1 MKHSWV
7 FLILCSL
14 SFADSYTYHP
24 SNTLY
29 LGAGFDPAYPERA
42 FQSCLQFDG
51 RSNVDGKGAIK
62 TEYSLSL
69 VKSKKELFDRLSIS
83 ASLSARGLFWG
94 ANAGVDYFSE
104 HRFHSDS
111 ITWMLTGKSE
121 YGRYIIQNPKLT
133 AHAEKLL
140 KEDEHDSFA
149 KQCGTEFIKQERRSV
164 LIAAVFSMENV
175 SSEDIK
181 RLETHF
187 SASYSAGFFEASAQM
202 RYSRFIAEA
211 SRINRIN
218 MSIYAIGG
226 SGIIE
231 LSHLV
236 LHPDDLGEVQKV
248 IEHYMKG
255 LDESRAV
262 PCEYL
267 SGSMAAFGWQGV
279 TPADVFRRERV
290 LADLYYRYEETQSTY
305 QRLGSI
311 LSNRD
316 SLAYNK
322 LSNTQWQTYQNQYNQ
337 HATYLTTLMQSA
349 DACYESFATCK
360 LPGNHLERVIW
371 PVNFLSECEQTRIR
385 AHQAG
390 LVSDKELE
398 KLRALK
404 LTPVLKPNNKEI
416 GAYAFCERSL

>member
-1 MKHSWV
+1 MKL
-7 FLILCSL
+7 FLSFYLLGAL
-14 SFADSYTYHP
+14 SFAESYTYHP
-24 SNTLY
+24 SHTLY

-42 FQSCLQFDG
+42 FQSCLHYDG
-51 RSNVDGKGAIK
+51 RLNVDGQGAIK

-69 VKSKKELFDRLSIS
+69 VKNKKELFDRLGIS

-121 YGRYIIQNPKLT
+121 YGRFIIQNPRLT
-133 AHAEKLL
+133 QIAQNLL
-140 KEDEHDSFA
+140 NQGEHDLFA

-164 LIAAVFSMENV
+164 LIATIFSMENIN
-175 SSEDIK
+175 SQDIK

-187 SASYSAGFFEASAQM
+187 SASFSAGFFEASAQS
-202 RYSRFIAEA
+202 RYARFITEA

-218 MSIYAIGG
+218 MSVYAIGG

-236 LHPDDLGEVQKV
+236 LHPDDLGEIQKTV
-248 IEHYMKG
+248 EHYMKS

-267 SGSMAAFGWQGV
+267 SGSMAAFGWQGA
-279 TPADVFRRERV
+279 TPADVFRRERA
-290 LADLYYRYEETQSTY
+290 LAELYYRYEETQGSY

-311 LSNRD
+311 LNLRNST
-316 SLAYNK
+316 AYTN
-322 LSNTQWQTYQNQYNQ
+322 LSNAEWHTYQTQYNE
-337 HATYLTTLMQSA
+337 HAAYLTTLMESA
-349 DACYESFATCK
+349 DACYESFARCK
-360 LPGNHLERVIW
+360 LPTHTLSRVIW
-371 PVNFLSECEQTRIR
+371 PVNFLSQCEQMRFQ
-385 AHQAG
+385 AYQAG
-390 LVSDKELE
+390 LIDDVELE
-398 KLRALK
+398 QLRNLK
-404 LTPVLKPNNKEI
+404 LTPVMKSNTRQI
-416 GAYAFCERSL
+416 GAYAFCERS

>member
-1 MKHSWV
+1 MKYSWAF
-7 FLILCSL
+7 FLIH
-14 SFADSYTYHP
+14 SFCFAESYTYHP

-51 RSNVDGKGAIK
+51 RSNVDGQGAIK

-121 YGRYIIQNPKLT
+121 YGRYVIQNPKLT
-133 AHAEKLL
+133 PSAEKLL
-140 KEDEHDSFA
+140 QTGEHDSFA
-149 KQCGTEFIKQERRSV
+149 KQCGTEFVKQERRSV
-164 LIAAVFSMENV
+164 LIAAIFSMENV
-175 SSEDIK
+175 STEDIK

-187 SASYSAGFFEASAQM
+187 SASFSKGFFDISAQA
-202 RYSRFIAEA
+202 RYTRFIAEA
-211 SRINRIN
+211 SRVNRIN
-218 MSIYAIGG
+218 MSVYAIGG

-231 LSHLV
+231 LSRLV
-236 LHPDDLGEVQKV
+236 LHPDDLGEIQKT
-248 IEHYMKG
+248 IEHYMKS

-267 SGSMAAFGWQGV
+267 SGSMAAFGWRGA

-290 LADLYYRYEETQSTY
+290 LAELYYRHEETQSSY
-305 QRLGSI
+305 QRLGLI
-311 LSNRD
+311 LSHRNGTV
-316 SLAYNK
+316 YTH
-322 LSNTQWQTYQNQYNQ
+322 LSKSQWETYQRQYNQ
-337 HATYLTTLMQSA
+337 HANYYHDLMESA
-349 DACYESFATCK
+349 DNCYESFARCK
-360 LPGNHLERVIW
+360 LPQNTLERVIW
-371 PVNFLSECEQTRIR
+371 PVNFLSGCEKLRFQ

-390 LVSDKELE
+390 LIDDKEFE
-398 KLRALK
+398 QLRDLNLAPIIK
-404 LTPVLKPNNKEI
+404 SNHNEI

>member
-1 MKHSWV
+1 MKY
-7 FLILCSL
+7 FLAFFLL
-14 SFADSYTYHP
+14 GMVSFAESYSYHP

-29 LGAGFDPAYPERA
+29 LGAGFDPGYPERA

-51 RSNVDGKGAIK
+51 RLNVDGQGAIK

-121 YGRYIIQNPKLT
+121 YGRFIIQNPRLT
-133 AHAEKLL
+133 QAAQNLL
-140 KEDEHDSFA
+140 NNGEHDSFS

-164 LIAAVFSMENV
+164 LIAAIFSMENV

-187 SASYSAGFFEASAQM
+187 SASFSSGFFEASAKT
-202 RYSRFIAEA
+202 RYARFITEA
-211 SRINRIN
+211 SRVNQIN
-218 MSIYAIGG
+218 MSVYAIGG

-236 LHPDDLGEVQKV
+236 LHPDDLGEIQKT
-248 IEHYMKG
+248 IEHYMKS

-267 SGSMAAFGWQGV
+267 SGSMAAFGWRGA

-290 LADLYYRYEETQSTY
+290 LAELYYQHEETQSSY

-311 LSNRD
+311 LNARNGTV
-316 SLAYNK
+316 YTH
-322 LSNTQWQTYQNQYNQ
+322 LSDTQWQTYQNQYNQ
-337 HATYLTTLMQSA
+337 HATYLHSLMESA
-349 DACYESFATCK
+349 DACYESFTHCK
-360 LPGNHLERVIW
+360 LPPHTLERVIW
-371 PVNFLSECEQTRIR
+371 PINFLSECEKMRFA

-390 LVSDKELE
+390 LIDDQELE
-398 KLRALK
+398 QLRNLK
-404 LTPVLKPNNKEI
+404 LAPVIKTNHAI